1 GAGHRGGAAARRP
14 ARAGRAARPPVFRR
28 ACRTPRCPRRS
39 GALARARPARGKSRA
54 ARSRASGS
62 ATRPWESPAGIRRA
76 SKESASRAQR
86 TSSRWPASSPGITW
100 CRRRCAECGSGRP
113 RGPGLRPR
121 IALRCRWGKCPS
133 CRAPRC
139 RSSRR
144 TIPCPLSPPG
154 RARRRPMCRF
164 RWCPAGAHCPRPG
177 DCSPPTPA
185 TAMPPAR
192 GRGGAC
198 QRFVVVEGLVDGV
211 TPELL
216 PVEPL
221 PIEPL
226 LPPLVEP
233 GPPME
238 LVLPDV
244 SLLLLVEPGVLVLPP
259 LVPPP
264 MALVLPL
271 PVLPPME
278 LLPPVLPGVLELLLE
293 VEVSGAGLV

>member
-1 GAGHRGGAAARRP
+1 
-14 ARAGRAARPPVFRR
+14 
-28 ACRTPRCPRRS
+28 
-39 GALARARPARGKSRA
+39 
-54 ARSRASGS
+54 
-62 ATRPWESPAGIRRA
+62 
-76 SKESASRAQR
+76 
-86 TSSRWPASSPGITW
+86 
-100 CRRRCAECGSGRP
+100 
-113 RGPGLRPR
+113 
-121 IALRCRWGKCPS
+121 
-133 CRAPRC
+133 
-139 RSSRR
+139 
-144 TIPCPLSPPG
+144 
-154 RARRRPMCRF
+154 M
-164 RWCPAGAHCPRPG
+164 
-177 DCSPPTPA
+177 
-185 TAMPPAR
+185 
-192 GRGGAC
+192 
-198 QRFVVVEGLVDGV
+198 VEGLVDGV

-293 VEVSGAGLV
+293 VEVSGAGLVTVVDELDELVGVPSRLVHAPSETAAMSASAAHEVRDAFIRKLLEGCSKVATGQP